1 MLLISSLFKINPIEM
16 ALWTFRRNEKD
27 IVNLYNTLS
36 PVMQL
41 ATGGNMLNFGYWDKK
56 DTSPTDAQNRLCDKI
71 GKIAELNSANSLL
84 DIGSGLSSPAIMWA
98 RLYPNIDISCLNINY
113 TQLQLAKKII
123 KEKIP
128 NSTIHEINSTSTML
142 PFSTNSIERVIALE
156 SAQHFK
162 PFSNFI
168 SESHRILEKDG
179 IFTVAIPV
187 VKKKSNIRNLGIL
200 SLTWSSEHYSEH
212 FVINEITKKFKLI
225 KKIEIGSNVFEPLS
239 SYYFKNRKRLQNKI
253 LTHYTSFVENMLFKS
268 LLKMKKASDEGV
280 IDYLIIKCMK
290 CN

>member
-41 ATGGNMLNFGYWDKK
+41 ATGGNMLNFGCWDKK
-56 DTSPTDAQNRLCDKI
+56 DASPTDAQNRLCDKI
-71 GKIAELNSANSLL
+71 GKIAELNSAKTLL

-142 PFSTNSIERVIALE
+142 PFSTNSVERIIALE

-168 SESHRILEKDG
+168 SESHRVLKKDG
-179 IFTVAIPV
+179 IFTFAIPV
-187 VKKKSNIRNLGIL
+187 VKKNSSIKNLGIL
-200 SLTWSSEHYSEH
+200 ALTWSSEHYTQD
-212 FVINEITKKFKLI
+212 FVISKTTRKFKLI
-225 KKIEIGSNVFEPLS
+225 EKTEIGSDVFESLTN
-239 SYYFKNRKRLQNKI
+239 YYIKNRNMLKNKI
-253 LTHYTSFVENMLFKS
+253 LTQYPSYIENILFKS
-268 LLKMKKASDEGV
+268 LLKMKKASREEL
-280 IDYLIIKCMK
+280 IDYLLIKCIK
-290 CN
+290 ID

>member
-41 ATGGNMLNFGYWDKK
+41 ATGGNMLNFGCWDKK
-56 DTSPTDAQNRLCDKI
+56 DTSPIDAQNRLCDKI

-113 TQLQLAKKII
+113 TQLQLAKKIVN
-123 KEKIP
+123 EKTT
-128 NSTIHEINSTSTML
+128 NRTIHKINSTSTVL
-142 PFSTNSIERVIALE
+142 PFLTNSVERIIALE

-162 PFSNFI
+162 PFNDFI
-168 SESHRILEKDG
+168 TESHRVLKKDG
-179 IFTVAIPV
+179 ILTIAIPV
-187 VKKKSNIRNLGIL
+187 VKNKSNIRNLGIL
-200 SLTWSSEHYSEH
+200 ALTWSSEHYSEH

-225 KKIEIGSNVFEPLS
+225 KKIEIGSNVFEPLA

-280 IDYLIIKCMK
+280 IDYLIIKCVK
-290 CN
+290 CD